1 MKFFR
6 FILLFSTFCCLQ
18 VAAQTFTIDGGDT
31 INVTQINEKKQGF
44 WRYFWP
50 NGDLK
55 YEVYYENGE
64 KEGLEI
70 SYFDNQDCLEYSNT
84 YHKGALE
91 GPRVMFYPNCSTRVE
106 EVYKAGVK
114 SGYERNFDQTG
125 TLLTEAVFDKGELTG
140 SYAHFDKKGNVT
152 FESPSKETT
161 LKFDKFLNGEY
172 KIKDST
178 IFKVFKRNKEWKRIM
193 MVVDMTGSMFPY
205 IGQMLVWYKQTY
217 EDGRVKYYILFND
230 GDNLADGKK
239 VVGRTGGAHPFE
251 AKDFRKMKKDIEDV
265 RKMGEGGDDP
275 ENDLEAINTAL
286 ITYRDYSDIVLL
298 ADDSPVRDMALLKR
312 IKKPIHVVL
321 CGTNKGINDQ
331 YLKIALQT
339 KGTIHTANHDIDM
352 KKLKDG
358 DEFNIDKDIFRF
370 SGGQF
375 IWVDAIE

>member
-1 MKFFR
+1 
-6 FILLFSTFCCLQ
+6 
-18 VAAQTFTIDGGDT
+18 
-31 INVTQINEKKQGF
+31 
-44 WRYFWP
+44 
-50 NGDLK
+50 
-55 YEVYYENGE
+55 
-64 KEGLEI
+64 
-70 SYFDNQDCLEYSNT
+70 
-84 YHKGALE
+84 
-91 GPRVMFYPNCSTRVE
+91 
-106 EVYKAGVK
+106 
-114 SGYERNFDQTG
+114 
-125 TLLTEAVFDKGELTG
+125 
-140 SYAHFDKKGNVT
+140 
-152 FESPSKETT
+152 
-161 LKFDKFLNGEY
+161 
-172 KIKDST
+172 
-178 IFKVFKRNKEWKRIM
+178 
-193 MVVDMTGSMFPY
+193 
-205 IGQMLVWYKQTY
+205 MLVWYKQTY

-239 VVGRTGGAHPFE
+239 VVGRTGGTHPFE

-352 KKLKDG
+352 KKIKDG
-358 DEFNIDKDIFRF
+358 DEFTIDKDIFRF